1 MLNLF
6 ILLSH
11 RKTCVKIKNRKV
23 QIPLFRLRISLIIQN
38 TCQKN
43 FLKHL
48 DDVDTKYKPSSG
60 KQNLEDGH
68 YNVTFRPETE
78 NYCLGMVDMVDST
91 QISATLGNERMSR
104 YYQIFLNSMSKIINE
119 FDGKV
124 VKNIGDCLLY
134 YFPVYKIKNPEDYL
148 IKSLECSFAMVESHD
163 FICKYLKKESL
174 PCLDYRI
181 SMDYGNVT
189 LMKSS
194 DSASIDMIGTPINM
208 CAKIN
213 RKAPTNGIV
222 VGGDIREMLKK
233 VHRYEFEEIDGYSI
247 GLKLDYPIYVVKKNI
262 PLSKLV
268 HMTDKGNSTLISKTK
283 YGLYFSS
290 KELNPSDKR
299 SIIYKGRKFE
309 FVKEQSNAVYLTIH

>member
-1 MLNLF
+1 MANIPGRETMSF
-6 ILLSH
+6 ENENFFNYPQYLSE
-11 RKTCVKIKNRKV
+11 K
-23 QIPLFRLRISLIIQN
+23 
-38 TCQKN
+38 
-43 FLKHL
+43 FLETYEY
-48 DDVDTKYKPSSG
+48 VDTKDASSIETDS
-60 KQNLEDGH
+60 LENG
-68 YNVTFRPETE
+68 YYAVTFCPETE
-78 NYCLGMVDMVDST
+78 NYCLGMVDMVNST
-91 QISATLGNERMSR
+91 QISTTLGNDRMSR
-104 YYQIFLNSMSKIINE
+104 YYQIFLNSMSKILNK

-148 IKSLECSFAMVESHD
+148 IKSLECSFAMIESHD
-163 FICKYLKKESL
+163 FICQYLKKESL

-233 VHRYEFEEIDGYSI
+233 VNRYEFEEIDGYSI
-247 GLKLDYPIYVVKKNI
+247 GLKLDYPLYVVRRN
-262 PLSKLV
+262 
-268 HMTDKGNSTLISKTK
+268 G
-283 YGLYFSS
+283 GYF
-290 KELNPSDKR
+290 
-299 SIIYKGRKFE
+299 
-309 FVKEQSNAVYLTIH
+309 